1 MRAFCVSSSTVCL
14 LTLPTFVIPAQA
26 GILIYNDCMRVGGY
40 VYILGN
46 SKPILYVGV
55 TSDLIKR
62 VWQHKAGLV
71 DGFTSKY
78 KLESLLYFEV
88 HRDVREAI
96 QREKQIKKW
105 KREWKLNLVARTN
118 PSFKDLYPQL
128 VK

>member
-1 MRAFCVSSSTVCL
+1 M
-14 LTLPTFVIPAQA
+14 
-26 GILIYNDCMRVGGY
+26 
-40 VYILGN
+40 YILGN

-88 HRDVREAI
+88 HQDIREAI